1 MRKASSTHQ
10 NNSSKRGI
18 FTCRFDGG
26 WVVLCALSVLMS
38 TAAPAGAQVD
48 GRDRGFYLG
57 ITFIGSSLHVDDEG
71 ESTFFVKDD
80 GGGAQLKAGY
90 SFNDVFSLE
99 FALGGANHD
108 TSNPAVDAGF
118 AVVQIFAH
126 YRFSPGNAFRPYI
139 KGGFGGY
146 ALVLDSKSAD
156 ARIEG
161 GGIPI
166 GGGFD
171 YFFSSHFSLGVDFT
185 HNIIQYDKVT
195 FTLADIDVGFDID
208 EEGSMSSLGL
218 SLAYYF

>member
-1 MRKASSTHQ
+1 MKKANSTYYD
-10 NNSSKRGI
+10 NSQKRGSVTRP
-18 FTCRFDGG
+18 FKNGRA
-26 WVVLCALSVLMS
+26 VLRALLVLIAA
-38 TAAPAGAQVD
+38 AAPANAQVD

-71 ESTFFVKDD
+71 EDVFHVKDD
-80 GGGAQLKAGY
+80 GGGGLLKAGY
-90 SFNDVFSLE
+90 SFNEVFSLE
-99 FALGGANHD
+99 LALSGANHD
-108 TSNPAVDAGF
+108 TSNPAVDARFG
-118 AVVQIFAH
+118 AIQLFAH
-126 YRFSPGNAFRPYI
+126 YRFSPGNAFRPYV
-139 KGGFGGY
+139 KGGFGGFVL
-146 ALVLDSKSAD
+146 ALDSGSAN

-195 FTLADIDVGFDID
+195 FSLADVDVGFDID

>member
-1 MRKASSTHQ
+1 MAQKLPAYHPNLSTH
-10 NNSSKRGI
+10 RAPATPGRYATAAVLLLLTGI
-18 FTCRFDGG
+18 F
-26 WVVLCALSVLMS
+26 L
-38 TAAPAGAQVD
+38 AAPAAAQVE

-57 ITFIGSSLHVDDEG
+57 INFMGSSLHVDDDG
-71 ESTFFVKDD
+71 ASSFFVKDD
-80 GGGAQLKAGY
+80 GGGALIRAGY

-99 FALGGANHD
+99 LDLGGARHD
-108 TSNPAVDAGF
+108 TSDPAIDARLGT
-118 AVVQIFAH
+118 VQLFAH

-146 ALVLDSKSAD
+146 SLVLDANTAQVQID
-156 ARIEG
+156 G

-185 HNIIQYDKVT
+185 HNIIQYDKAT
-195 FTLADIDVGFDID
+195 FNLQGIGVSFDID

-218 SLAYYF
+218 ALAYYF